1 MCTKLLQDIAEHFGC
16 EYISDIKFL
25 PEPDAVKIFLKYI
38 SPETYSKDDW
48 NQAASYLTRNK
59 AVFVSAEE
67 ARKYILD
74 TKLPRL
80 L

>member
-1 MCTKLLQDIAEHFGC
+1 MCTKLLQDIADHFGC

-25 PEPDAVKIFLKYI
+25 PESDVVKIFLKYI
-38 SPETYSKDDW
+38 SPETNSKEDW

-59 AVFVSAEE
+59 AVFVSAGE
-67 ARKYILD
+67 YILN

-80 L
+80 T